1 MAALTNILQS
11 ISFSTP
17 GLLVVILP
25 LLILQAW
32 QMYGSRKTGT
42 LYFTG
47 LEYLHVDNR
56 AQIRTRKYFQLAIRF
71 FLIAG
76 LGLILAGPVYRST
89 EPLFHQDT
97 RVYHKN
103 FVVAFDMSPSMNLP
117 ASSKGY
123 GGEDLKEGE
132 GGITRYEMARDALF
146 AFIDRFP
153 GERFGLIL
161 FSTEPFFARWPTTET
176 ENKFTEVL
184 ESIRRGAGTQ
194 LEAFSSLTNI
204 DKALLMA
211 GDAFKGQDGA
221 IILISDAEDDLEN
234 LGRGVRSLRKA
245 GIRLYTLGVGIPDN
259 ILTNI
264 SQEFADDPGFRI
276 FRADSEEEM
285 AQAYALVSEIE
296 ESPMF
301 VDETRL
307 FETDL
312 RGLLSVALAI
322 VALILLGVNEVA
334 FHQTVSGRQGYP
346 ERLKVSDGI

>member
-1 MAALTNILQS
+1 MATLTNLLQS
-11 ISFSTP
+11 VSFSTP
-17 GLLVVILP
+17 GLLVIALP
-25 LLILQAW
+25 LLALLAW
-32 QMYGSRKTGT
+32 QAYGNRKTGT
-42 LYFTG
+42 LDFTG

-56 AQIRTRKYFQLAIRF
+56 ARLRSRKFSQIAIRL
-71 FLIAG
+71 FLVCG
-76 LGLILAGPVYRST
+76 LGLILAGPVYRSS
-89 EPLFHQDT
+89 EPLFSQDA
-97 RVYHKN
+97 RVYHRN

-123 GGEDLKEGE
+123 GGEDLKEGD
-132 GGITRYEMARDALF
+132 GGVTRYEMARDALY

-153 GERFGLIL
+153 DERFGLIL

-176 ENKFTEVL
+176 GNKFTEVL

-211 GDAFKGQDGA
+211 SDAFEDQNGA

-259 ILTNI
+259 ILANI
-264 SQEFADDPGFRI
+264 SREFAEDPGFRI
-276 FRADSEEEM
+276 FRTDSEEEM
-285 AQAYALVSEIE
+285 NQAYALVSDIE
-296 ESPMF
+296 ASPLF
-301 VDETRL
+301 VDEARL

-312 RGLLSVALAI
+312 RGFFSIILAI
-322 VALILLGVNEVA
+322 VSVILLGANEIA
-334 FHQTVSGRQGYP
+334 FHQTVSRRYDNP
-346 ERLKVSDGI
+346 AKMKVSDGI